1 MRFAGPQIYMD
12 PTEFPYG
19 AADRFAG
26 AIAVANPDLVDRIKA
41 AILPEESGSIS
52 DGSAIGSAQGQS

>member
-12 PTEFPYG
+12 PTELPCG

-26 AIAVANPDLVDRIKA
+26 AIPAAHPELVEHIKA
-41 AILPEESGSIS
+41 SILPAE
-52 DGSAIGSAQGQS
+52 DGSRNNSLGAAAPGE

>member
-12 PTEFPYG
+12 PTELPCG

-26 AIAVANPDLVDRIKA
+26 AIPAAHPELVEHIKA
-41 AILPEESGSIS
+41 SILPAE
-52 DGSAIGSAQGQS
+52 DGSRTDFLGAAAPGE

>member
-12 PTEFPYG
+12 PRSLPYG

-26 AIAVANPDLVDRIKA
+26 AIPAAYPELVDRIKS
-41 AILPEESGSIS
+41 AILPEEFESMRDNFS
-52 DGSAIGSAQGQS
+52 DGTA

>member
-1 MRFAGPQIYMD
+1 MD
-12 PTEFPYG
+12 PTELPYG

-26 AIAVANPDLVDRIKA
+26 AVAVANPDLVDRIKA

>member
-12 PTEFPYG
+12 PTELPYG

-26 AIAVANPDLVDRIKA
+26 AVAVANPQLVDRIKT
-41 AILPEESGSIS
+41 AILPKESGEQR
-52 DGSAIGSAQGQS
+52 DGFDYRASQGQS

>member
-12 PTEFPYG
+12 PTELPCG

-26 AIAVANPDLVDRIKA
+26 AIPAAHPELVDHIKA
-41 AILPEESGSIS
+41 SILPAE
-52 DGSAIGSAQGQS
+52 DGSYNNSLGAAAPSE